1 MRLVRIFMRNEGW
14 RDVTPKTNSAFG
26 RYLFWCVK
34 NGNSEMTFGRPF
46 QLAVVAVAV
55 VLLAAC
61 QSPPMSPQGRSGA
74 VSISGGLPVHKQ
86 TARIGIDVPMAWGG
100 ELRGGVASCRLV
112 TVEHEK
118 STVVLYEI
126 QGRQAR
132 LLDKQVVAYHPD
144 GAIWLS
150 DDLVVAAVEGS
161 FSLDV
166 FRVVEERLQLIR
178 QIPLGLSP
186 RDVVLVEAADGRFR
200 MLATPYSGNEVAWV
214 DYVPDQPESTRVQRA
229 KWCEAPWHPVR
240 VQRAP
245 GASEGGVV
253 AACLDEKR
261 VVFVPESNLLGAAR
275 TLLTVPVDTQIVP
288 RQTRPS
294 PSGRWLYVA
303 LETGGRNLRLNMD
316 SGELQWVAAPQ
327 PVGTVGVLPLADD
340 LVIWATDSRLYFQRL
355 GLDGSVLETRS
366 LTVDGFATGLQL
378 VDADADGVQDLV
390 VYNSAALPKKM
401 GVEIIYGPLWEQA
414 QPQMP

>member
-1 MRLVRIFMRNEGW
+1 
-14 RDVTPKTNSAFG
+14 
-26 RYLFWCVK
+26 
-34 NGNSEMTFGRPF
+34 MTFGRPF
-46 QLAVVAVAV
+46 QVAVVAVAV

-61 QSPPMSPQGRSGA
+61 QSPPVSPRGRPGA
-74 VSISGGLPVHKQ
+74 VSVNSGSSVQKQ
-86 TARIGIDVPMAWGG
+86 VARTGIDVPMAWGG
-100 ELRGGVASCRLV
+100 QLRCGAAGCRLV

-118 STVVLYEI
+118 STVVLYEV

-132 LLDKQVVAYHPD
+132 LLDRQPVAYHPD
-144 GAIWLS
+144 GAIWLT

-166 FRVVEERLQLIR
+166 FRVVQGRLQLIR
-178 QIPLGLSP
+178 QIPVGLSP
-186 RDVVLVEAADGRFR
+186 RDVVLVQASEGRFR
-200 MLATPYSGNEVAWV
+200 LLATPYSGKEVAWV
-214 DYVPDQPESTRVQRA
+214 EYVPDQPEATRVQRA

-245 GASEGGVV
+245 GVPGGGVV
-253 AACLDEKR
+253 TACLDEKR
-261 VVFVPESNLLGAAR
+261 VVFVPEDNLLGAAR
-275 TLLTVPVDTQIVP
+275 TLLTVPVDAQIVP

-303 LETGGRNLRLNMD
+303 LETGGRNLRFNMD
-316 SGELQWVAAPQ
+316 SGELQWIAAPLL
-327 PVGTVGVLPLADD
+327 GTVSVLPLTDD
-340 LVIWATDSRLYFQRL
+340 LVIWAADSRLYLQRL
-355 GLDGSVLETRS
+355 GADGTVLETRW
-366 LTVDGFATGLQL
+366 LPVDGFATGLQL